1 MKKELEQYFGCEVKI
16 AEYKNKL
23 PLPIFMTMRD
33 IVMVEIYGVTFAIID
48 VMKETELSV
57 AAMKKQKAKYEE
69 ALQCPVAYEVAINNV
84 SMRNALVKSG
94 VPFVNLPGNVFL
106 PFMGIVLQDV
116 YRKQLVKAD
125 KMMPATQMV
134 FLELLYMSDEES
146 VLKSEVANKLN
157 LTKTSITRATA
168 QLEEMGLIQ
177 QMKSGTEI
185 AIKRNY
191 SRKEYYENAKG
202 YLINP
207 VQKVI
212 TIMRYE
218 ATFESF
224 SAGETA
230 LSQESELNPP
240 RIEERAIYKGEEV
253 VDQLEIVDARS
264 EDPDD
269 CLKIQLWK
277 YNPSYFARERR
288 VDPVSL
294 ACTFKGN
301 EDERIEMSIEDIDMI
316 LIMEDNFP
324 EFASVFW
331 EYIKEGGYK
340 CGWKNEQNMHFYS
353 FTEGKFGYPT
363 MIELFSRKPGYH
375 LEIEEGIIPI
385 HIDDDTSSLSA
396 ILLNDDFYKFMMS
409 GRRVVDGI
417 GVLGAEHLIP
427 FKMYAWI
434 NLLDRKRAGEHVNE
448 KDLKKHKYDVFRLLQ
463 IVTTGIKVESEGLVT
478 ECIHRYIEEISA
490 VDESEIRLLQMGMPF
505 DRDRG
510 VELLKEIYL

>member
-1 MKKELEQYFGCEVKI
+1 MKKQLEKYFGCKVKI

-33 IVMVEIYGVTFAIID
+33 IMMVEIYGVNFVIID

-69 ALQCPVAYEVAINNV
+69 ALQCPVAYEVALNNV

-134 FLELLYMSDEES
+134 FLELLYSDEES

-168 QLEEMGLIQ
+168 QLEEMGLIR

-207 VQKVI
+207 IQKVI

-277 YNPSYFARERR
+277 YNPSYFAREGR

-301 EDERIEMSIEDIDMI
+301 EDERIEMSIE
-316 LIMEDNFP
+316 
-324 EFASVFW
+324 
-331 EYIKEGGYK
+331 
-340 CGWKNEQNMHFYS
+340 
-353 FTEGKFGYPT
+353 
-363 MIELFSRKPGYH
+363 
-375 LEIEEGIIPI
+375 
-385 HIDDDTSSLSA
+385 
-396 ILLNDDFYKFMMS
+396 
-409 GRRVVDGI
+409 
-417 GVLGAEHLIP
+417 
-427 FKMYAWI
+427 
-434 NLLDRKRAGEHVNE
+434 
-448 KDLKKHKYDVFRLLQ
+448 
-463 IVTTGIKVESEGLVT
+463 
-478 ECIHRYIEEISA
+478 
-490 VDESEIRLLQMGMPF
+490 
-505 DRDRG
+505 
-510 VELLKEIYL
+510 ELLEEL

>member
-1 MKKELEQYFGCEVKI
+1 
-16 AEYKNKL
+16 
-23 PLPIFMTMRD
+23 
-33 IVMVEIYGVTFAIID
+33 
-48 VMKETELSV
+48 
-57 AAMKKQKAKYEE
+57 
-69 ALQCPVAYEVAINNV
+69 
-84 SMRNALVKSG
+84 MRNALVKSG

-191 SRKEYYENAKG
+191 SRKEYYENAKA

-207 VQKVI
+207 VQKEI
-212 TIMRYE
+212 TIMRCE

-301 EDERIEMSIEDIDMI
+301 EDERIEMSIE
-316 LIMEDNFP
+316 
-324 EFASVFW
+324 
-331 EYIKEGGYK
+331 
-340 CGWKNEQNMHFYS
+340 
-353 FTEGKFGYPT
+353 
-363 MIELFSRKPGYH
+363 
-375 LEIEEGIIPI
+375 
-385 HIDDDTSSLSA
+385 
-396 ILLNDDFYKFMMS
+396 
-409 GRRVVDGI
+409 
-417 GVLGAEHLIP
+417 
-427 FKMYAWI
+427 
-434 NLLDRKRAGEHVNE
+434 
-448 KDLKKHKYDVFRLLQ
+448 
-463 IVTTGIKVESEGLVT
+463 
-478 ECIHRYIEEISA
+478 
-490 VDESEIRLLQMGMPF
+490 
-505 DRDRG
+505 
-510 VELLKEIYL
+510 ELLEEL

>member
-1 MKKELEQYFGCEVKI
+1 
-16 AEYKNKL
+16 
-23 PLPIFMTMRD
+23 
-33 IVMVEIYGVTFAIID
+33 
-48 VMKETELSV
+48 
-57 AAMKKQKAKYEE
+57 MKKQKAKYEE
-69 ALQCPVAYEVAINNV
+69 ALQCPVAYEVALNNV

-277 YNPSYFARERR
+277 YNPSYFAREGR

-301 EDERIEMSIEDIDMI
+301 EDERIEMSIE
-316 LIMEDNFP
+316 
-324 EFASVFW
+324 
-331 EYIKEGGYK
+331 
-340 CGWKNEQNMHFYS
+340 
-353 FTEGKFGYPT
+353 
-363 MIELFSRKPGYH
+363 
-375 LEIEEGIIPI
+375 
-385 HIDDDTSSLSA
+385 
-396 ILLNDDFYKFMMS
+396 
-409 GRRVVDGI
+409 
-417 GVLGAEHLIP
+417 
-427 FKMYAWI
+427 
-434 NLLDRKRAGEHVNE
+434 
-448 KDLKKHKYDVFRLLQ
+448 
-463 IVTTGIKVESEGLVT
+463 
-478 ECIHRYIEEISA
+478 
-490 VDESEIRLLQMGMPF
+490 
-505 DRDRG
+505 
-510 VELLKEIYL
+510 ELLEEL